1 MILGD
6 QCLLTDLFSRKNK
19 LSITFTAGGSLM
31 IWSKVFTEV
40 KVLSSH
46 RNWDRGGTTFLDDYI
61 SIASG
66 RGLLGPC
73 EGQSWDRKPT

>member
-1 MILGD
+1 
-6 QCLLTDLFSRKNK
+6 
-19 LSITFTAGGSLM
+19 M

-46 RNWDRGGTTFLDDYI
+46 RNWDRGGTAFLDDYI

-66 RGLLGPC
+66 RGLLGP
-73 EGQSWDRKPT
+73 

>member
-1 MILGD
+1 
-6 QCLLTDLFSRKNK
+6 
-19 LSITFTAGGSLM
+19 M